1 MTASRQALTRLA
13 ALEVV
18 IATAL
23 VAMARWLDVGVVFA
37 GRGWWMHA
45 GTADLAIVLIWWT
58 AAALAA
64 WTAITTTTCLAS
76 RTVPRLRGLRALDA
90 CTLPFV
96 RRAVDYSLTWTAIT
110 WTLAV
115 TCAGTAIAAPAY
127 ARSAPAS
134 APGSTAP
141 PAVVRVTPD
150 GEIVVAP
157 RQEHA
162 STPAPAPPSTPT
174 PTTTNAR
181 PATAA
186 TTVHVVV
193 AGDNLWRIASERLAG
208 DRGIV
213 PSDAVI
219 APYWSRVVDAN
230 RATLR
235 SGDPNLIF
243 PGEVVD
249 LPPRLT

>member
-1 MTASRQALTRLA
+1 MTASRPALTRVA
-13 ALEVV
+13 ALEVA

-23 VAMARWLDVGVVFA
+23 VAMARRLDVGVVFA
-37 GRGWWMHA
+37 GRGWWMYA

-58 AAALAA
+58 AAAVAA
-64 WTAITTTTCLAS
+64 WTALTTMTCLAS

-90 CTLPFV
+90 CTVPFV
-96 RRAVDYSLTWTAIT
+96 RRAVDHFLT

-157 RQEHA
+157 GRERA
-162 STPAPAPPSTPT
+162 STPAPTPPSTP
-174 PTTTNAR
+174 PTSNAR
-181 PATAA
+181 PATTA

-193 AGDNLWRIASERLAG
+193 AGDNLWRIASERLAD
-208 DRGIV
+208 DRGLV